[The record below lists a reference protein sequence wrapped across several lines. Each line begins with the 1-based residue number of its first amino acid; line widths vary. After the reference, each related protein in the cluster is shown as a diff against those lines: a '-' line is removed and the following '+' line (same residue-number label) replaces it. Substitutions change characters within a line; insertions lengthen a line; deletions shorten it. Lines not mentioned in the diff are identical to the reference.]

1 MITTKGTNQMIQV
14 IHHDSSISYL
24 SIISTEEG
32 EMLRVEKDLDGYAE
46 EGSIED
52 RVQYW
57 ATSEAMISRWKT
69 LTGDGIPLHVTQDW
83 VDQNL
88 FLQD

>member
-1 MITTKGTNQMIQV
+1 MIQV
-14 IHHDSSISYL
+14 IHPDSSTSYL

-46 EGSIED
+46 EGNIED

-57 ATSEAMISRWKT
+57 ATSEAMISRWKAIT
-69 LTGDGIPLHVTQDW
+69 QDGIQLHVTRDW
-83 VDQNL
+83 IDQNL